1 MKIFCVGR
9 YYVAHARELG
19 NEVSDEAMVFVRP
32 RRAWRGG
39 VGRGL
44 SVWGVL
50 SPYRGGG
57 GGLSSNYAVMAC
69 PDFPLCQ
76 GQLIPPMDFSAG
88 FTWWRALGHTADGQI
103 IAVQALVAIH
113 WAHRMFAIVVLMA
126 VGLLAWQ
133 LWRSGL
139 TRLAQGLAG
148 LLLLQLLTGLSNVV
162 LQWPLLL
169 AVLHSGGAALLVAL
183 IVVALERTSAT
194 PLNLR
199 AAQVSA

>member
-1 MKIFCVGR
+1 M
-9 YYVAHARELG
+9 
-19 NEVSDEAMVFVRP
+19 
-32 RRAWRGG
+32 
-39 VGRGL
+39 
-44 SVWGVL
+44 
-50 SPYRGGG
+50 
-57 GGLSSNYAVMAC
+57 
-69 PDFPLCQ
+69 
-76 GQLIPPMDFSAG
+76 
-88 FTWWRALGHTADGQI
+88 

-183 IVVALERTSAT
+183 IVVALERTSAR